1 MNINDYKKMVE
12 GKSCRWCEYVL
23 PSEVRH
29 YNHLGGR
36 KVAGFDQ
43 RQWLSVRCSRCSY
56 DWSLEKLGVARR
68 VGDLPSVAVGVH
80 L

>member
-1 MNINDYKKMVE
+1 VNIKDYERMVQ

-29 YNHLGGR
+29 YNHMGGWQ
-36 KVAGFDQ
+36 VVGFQQ
-43 RQWLSVRCSRCSY
+43 RQWLSVRCDRCSY

-68 VGDLPSVAVGVH
+68 VGDLPVVAVGVH
-80 L
+80 S